1 MTDPSQLL
9 CTRCG
14 LCCDGSLF
22 ADVELRD
29 EGESVAV
36 EAMGLEVEEE
46 EGRELLV
53 QPCGALNGTACGVYP
68 HRPECCRTFECR
80 LLRDYQ
86 AGGVSQR
93 EALEV
98 IASLRGL
105 IACGDRNAAQSV
117 IEERFLKSPA

>member
-36 EAMGLEVEEE
+36 EAMGLEVEDSLLSHPLPKVGAILLQGG
-46 EGRELLV
+46 GRSRI
-53 QPCGALNGTACGVYP
+53 P
-68 HRPECCRTFECR
+68 
-80 LLRDYQ
+80 
-86 AGGVSQR
+86 
-93 EALEV
+93 LEPDDPQV
-98 IASLRGL
+98 L
-105 IACGDRNAAQSV
+105 INEFDVPNIPFVHNIDVHQQLESILIV
-117 IEERFLKSPA
+117 